1 MDKIVAVKWM
11 QVFNQKVEAEKDHLS
26 ELDGPIGDGD
36 HGANLARGMAAAV
49 EAINT
54 SDPQSTADVLKTVSM
69 ALISK
74 VGGASGPLYGSAFMG
89 MMKAEQAGQDL
100 AGVLEAGA
108 DMIEKRGH
116 AQVGEKTMI
125 DVWRPVIEAVKRD
138 QLTNEVI
145 DQAVLST
152 KDVVAT
158 KGRASYV
165 GERSIGHIDPGSYSS
180 GLLFK
185 ALLEAEEQDM
195 TELGIVIVSHSADI
209 AKGLVSL
216 IREVAPN
223 IPLTATGGLEDGGLG
238 SSFDHVQVAVD
249 SQPAK
254 RLLAFYDLGSA
265 RMNLEM
271 VEEFSEKDILIQHV
285 PLIEGAYTA
294 SALLQAGASEVEILS
309 QVNELTIQK

>member
-1 MDKIVAVKWM
+1 M

-185 ALLEAEEQDM
+185 ALLEAEGQDM
-195 TELGIVIVSHSADI
+195 SELGIVIVSHSADI